1 MLRQRLT
8 DTMKQAMR
16 DKDQLTLSTVRLI
29 LARLKDRDIEARPG
43 GNVAGIGDAEIEQ
56 MLQGMVKQRRESIE
70 LYDRG
75 NRPELAE
82 KERGEIAVIERFLPQ
97 RLTDAELDAAIAE
110 TIAAIG
116 AAGVK
121 DMGRVMAA
129 LKERFGARLDPA
141 KAGAAAKRQLA

>member
-1 MLRQRLT
+1 MLRQRLN
-8 DTMKQAMR
+8 DAMKQAMR
-16 DKDQLTLSTVRLI
+16 DKDQLTLSTVRLV

-43 GNVAGIGDAEIEQ
+43 GNMAGIADPEIEQ

-70 LYDRG
+70 LYERG

-97 RLTDAELDAAIAE
+97 RLDDAELEAAIRE
-110 TIAAIG
+110 TIAAVG

-129 LKERFGARLDPA
+129 LKEKYAARLDPA
-141 KAGAAAKRQLA
+141 KAGATAKRLLG